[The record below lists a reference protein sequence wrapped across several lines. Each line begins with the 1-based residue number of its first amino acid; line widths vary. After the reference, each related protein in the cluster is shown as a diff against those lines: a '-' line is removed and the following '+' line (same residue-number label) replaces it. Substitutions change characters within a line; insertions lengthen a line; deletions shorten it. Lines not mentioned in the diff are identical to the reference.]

1 MILVLGPG
9 GAGYFRTWVGRGVRP
24 VESRINSMVMR
35 HKRLEGLGGLGRL
48 ARLWALLP
56 LVAALGAC
64 DDFGLRTRG
73 QGELRWIITGSG
85 PDTRAEVGTWK
96 GADTPSATTGAR
108 TSASDTRAEV
118 GTGTGADTGASTT
131 DTRGSALDTRAEV
144 GTGSMPD
151 TRASAEIPDT
161 NDFILKVSDAGGKV
175 LYEGAYGESPES
187 LLVDAGSYTV
197 AVHSI
202 EFTAPGFS
210 RPVYGDEQV
219 VVVKAGSTVT
229 VRLNC
234 ILENAGVRLQVAP
247 DFLTSYPDGV
257 LYLKS
262 GDTRLMY
269 GYSEKRIAYFKP
281 GPISLVLNNRGVDE
295 VLLTRTLDA
304 RTILTLNLSAP
315 HGGTAAASSI
325 TVAVDT
331 AKVWNH
337 ESYVIGGGSGSG
349 GSGSGS
355 GLGDDSASDIDN
367 AYSVAQAHDHTGED
381 DVWVFGYIVGG
392 DLSTAGTTVKTS
404 KLTKATH
411 LAIASRSTVTAKA
424 SCVAVELPKGAI
436 RDALNLVD
444 HPDLIGTRVYLKGSL
459 VPSYFGTTGLKS
471 VSDYVLK

>member
-1 MILVLGPG
+1 M
-9 GAGYFRTWVGRGVRP
+9 
-24 VESRINSMVMR
+24 
-35 HKRLEGLGGLGRL
+35 EGLGGLGRL

-73 QGELRWIITGSG
+73 QGELRWIIEGSG
-85 PDTRAEVGTWK
+85 ADTRGAAPDTRGL
-96 GADTPSATTGAR
+96 TP
-108 TSASDTRAEV
+108 
-118 GTGTGADTGASTT
+118 
-131 DTRGSALDTRAEV
+131 DTRGST
-144 GTGSMPD
+144 PD

-161 NDFILKVSDAGGKV
+161 NDFILKVTDAGGKV

-219 VVVKAGSTVT
+219 VLVKAGSTVT

-269 GYSEKRIAYFKP
+269 GYSERRIAYFKP

-315 HGGTAAASSI
+315 HGGAAAASSI

-349 GSGSGS
+349 SGSGS
-355 GLGDDSASDIDN
+355 GGSGSGDDSAADIDN

>member
-1 MILVLGPG
+1 
-9 GAGYFRTWVGRGVRP
+9 
-24 VESRINSMVMR
+24 MR
-35 HKRLEGLGGLGRL
+35 FK
-48 ARLWALLP
+48 RLWALLP

-64 DDFGLRTRG
+64 DDFGLRSGG
-73 QGELRWIITGSG
+73 QGELRWIIDGSG
-85 PDTRAEVGTWK
+85 PGTRA
-96 GADTPSATTGAR
+96 S
-108 TSASDTRAEV
+108 
-118 GTGTGADTGASTT
+118 
-131 DTRGSALDTRAEV
+131 
-144 GTGSMPD
+144 
-151 TRASAEIPDT
+151 SAEIPDT

-175 LYEGAYGESPES
+175 LYEGAYGDSPES

-219 VVVKAGSTVT
+219 VVVKAGASVT

-234 ILENAGVRLQVAP
+234 VLENAGVRLQIAP
-247 DFLTSYPDGV
+247 DFLDSYPDGV

-262 GDTRLMY
+262 GETRLMY
-269 GYSEKRIAYFKP
+269 GYAEKRIAYFKP
-281 GPISLVLNNRGVDE
+281 GPITLILNNRGADE
-295 VLLTRTLDA
+295 TLLTRTLDA

-331 AKVWNH
+331 AKVWNQ
-337 ESYVIGGGSGSG
+337 ESYVIGGGSG
-349 GSGSGS
+349 GSTGSS
-355 GLGDDSASDIDN
+355 SDSHGDGIDN
-367 AYSVAQAHDHTGED
+367 AYSVAEAGDHVGED
-381 DVWVFGYIVGG
+381 EVWVFGYIVGG

-411 LAIASRSTVTAKA
+411 LAIAARSSVTAKA
-424 SCVAVELPKGAI
+424 SCIAVELPKGPV

-444 HPDLIGTRVYLKGSL
+444 HPDLIGTRVYLQGSI
-459 VPSYFGTTGLKS
+459 VSSYFGTLGLKS